1 MTNEALTAIERL
13 MAVVAQ
19 LRSPVGGCPWDL
31 EQTPETLIPYII
43 EEAYEVVD
51 AIREGNREAIAE
63 ELGDLLLQVVLQA
76 QIASETG
83 QFSMTEIAN
92 GITDKMIRR
101 HPHVFGDVQVSTVE
115 EVRQN
120 WEEIKAAEKL
130 GKADL
135 SDMEMGNGGT
145 LPSPTPLSKG
155 GRGDG
160 EGSGVRA
167 FRDSSPLLSSK
178 LKRYNRTLPPLK
190 AALKIS
196 EKAAAAGFEWDD
208 IEGIWQ
214 KLQEEITEFQEAVQ
228 HQGPAERQAELGD
241 MLFMLVQLARWYDID
256 PDAALGDTNRKFIK
270 RLAKIE
276 AYADRPLTD
285 YTLAELDEFWVK
297 AKAELAK
304 QK

>member
-92 GITDKMIRR
+92 GIADKMIRR
-101 HPHVFGDVQVSTVE
+101 HPHVFGDVEVTSVE

-130 GKADL
+130 GEADL
-135 SDMEMGNGGT
+135 SDMERGNGGN
-145 LPSPTPLSKG
+145 LPSPTL
-155 GRGDG
+155 G

-167 FRDSSPLLSSK
+167 FRDTSPLLSSK
-178 LKRYNRTLPPLK
+178 LKRYNRTFPPMK
-190 AALKIS
+190 AAMKIS

-214 KLQEEITEFQEAVQ
+214 KLQEEIAEFQEAVQ

-241 MLFMLVQLARWYDID
+241 MLFILVQLARWYDID
-256 PDAALGDTNRKFIK
+256 PDAALGDTNSKFIK

-285 YTLAELDEFWVK
+285 YTLAELDKFWVK